1 MEKATSVDKL
11 FPKVV
16 GVECA
21 QGESLLKIEFMKGGG
36 DTSLFSVGRLLGH
49 GFAGLLELSR
59 EAEIAPDGL
68 RGQDNGQ

>member
-36 DTSLFSVGRLLGH
+36 TRLSSLLDVCLAMDLLV
-49 GFAGLLELSR
+49 SWS
-59 EAEIAPDGL
+59 
-68 RGQDNGQ
+68 